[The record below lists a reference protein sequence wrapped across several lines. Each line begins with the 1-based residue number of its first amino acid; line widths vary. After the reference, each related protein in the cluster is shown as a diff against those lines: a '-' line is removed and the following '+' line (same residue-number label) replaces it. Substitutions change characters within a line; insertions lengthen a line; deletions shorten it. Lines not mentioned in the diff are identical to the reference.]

1 MWRRVAHAIPPHGDR
16 FFSLHQVHDE
26 SKDKLYEFEVSW
38 ICKQSNYQHEFVPA
52 DLLAEANRLAEEE
65 LNPPDEME

>member
-1 MWRRVAHAIPPHGDR
+1 MYAHTRRCARPLLT
-16 FFSLHQVHDE
+16 FSCSLHQVHDE

-52 DLLAEANRLAEEE
+52 DLLAEATRLAEEE